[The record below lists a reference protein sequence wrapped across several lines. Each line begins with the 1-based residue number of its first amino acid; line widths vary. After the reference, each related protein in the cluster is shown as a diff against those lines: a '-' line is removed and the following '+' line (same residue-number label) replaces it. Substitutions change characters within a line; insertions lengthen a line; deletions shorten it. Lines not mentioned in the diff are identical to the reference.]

1 MGAGIA
7 MHIATQYSDLVRQ
20 LVVASVTYNNSG
32 FLPRLIAGMEN
43 LKPEN
48 LADPLAGGICPGSAE
63 SGRMAHASRKGKTT
77 EPAYHELAC

>member
-32 FLPRLIAGMEN
+32 FLPRLIAGW
-43 LKPEN
+43 
-48 LADPLAGGICPGSAE
+48 
-63 SGRMAHASRKGKTT
+63 RT
-77 EPAYHELAC
+77 